1 MLSGKEKRYL
11 RSIASTRKAI
21 VIVGKEGISGNL
33 IKSLQDALDAHELVK
48 VSMLKSCDDNIK
60 EVAFD
65 LAAATNSEI
74 IQTIGRV
81 FVLYKR
87 SKKNL
92 MEL

>member
-1 MLSGKEKRYL
+1 MLTGKEKRYL
-11 RSIASTRKAI
+11 RSIAATRKAI
-21 VIVGKEGISGNL
+21 VIVGKEGISANL
-33 IKSLQDALDAHELVK
+33 IKSLHDALEAHELVK
-48 VSMLKSCDDNIK
+48 VSMLKTCEEPLK

-74 IQTIGRV
+74 VQTIGRT

>member
-11 RSIASTRKAI
+11 RSVASTRKAI
-21 VIVGKEGISGNL
+21 VIVGKEGISRNL
-33 IKSLQDALDAHELVK
+33 IKSLQDALEAHELVK
-48 VSMLKSCDDNIK
+48 VSLLKNCDEDVK

-65 LAAATNSEI
+65 LAAVSNSEI
-74 IQTIGRV
+74 VQTIGRT